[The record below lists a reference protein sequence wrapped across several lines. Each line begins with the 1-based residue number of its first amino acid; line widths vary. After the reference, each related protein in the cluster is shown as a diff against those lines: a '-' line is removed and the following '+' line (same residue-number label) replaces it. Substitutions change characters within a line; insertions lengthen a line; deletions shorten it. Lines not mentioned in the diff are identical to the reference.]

1 MKIYSISCDLKS
13 LDHGYG
19 PLYSLFESIGA
30 HQATATNWLIE
41 SGLPISEVSSQL
53 LNMMGRSD
61 SLFVVEVTIAA
72 AWAATRLVGTTGPWL
87 KKVRP

>member
-1 MKIYSISCDLKS
+1 MKIYNVSCDLKS
-13 LDHGYG
+13 LNHDYG
-19 PLYSLFESIGA
+19 PLYSLLDSIGA

-41 SGLPISEVSSQL
+41 TSLPISEVSEQL

-61 SLFVVEVTIAA
+61 GLFVVEITVAA
-72 AWAATRLVGTTGPWL
+72 AWAATRLAGATGPWL